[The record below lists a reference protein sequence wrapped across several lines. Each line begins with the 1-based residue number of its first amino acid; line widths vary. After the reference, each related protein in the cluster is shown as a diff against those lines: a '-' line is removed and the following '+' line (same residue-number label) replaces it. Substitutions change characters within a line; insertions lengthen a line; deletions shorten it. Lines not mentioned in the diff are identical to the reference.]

1 MNRYSIVVSQMMPGF
16 DRVGD
21 VWSRYHLDLDH
32 ITKNSRAVH
41 RMAQKRAAFGG
52 PKPANVL
59 VLKKTSRK
67 GWVVSAIY
75 EAHIW
80 AE

>member
-1 MNRYSIVVSQMMPGF
+1 MSEYSIVVSQMPGF
-16 DRVGD
+16 DRIGD
-21 VWSRYHLDLDH
+21 VWSRTYILQDCRVS
-32 ITKNSRAVH
+32 KSRAAH
-41 RMAQKRAAFGG
+41 RMAQKHADFGG

>member
-1 MNRYSIVVSQMMPGF
+1 MKAKFTFVVSRMPGF

-21 VWSRYHLDLDH
+21 VWSRYHIDLDH
-32 ITKNSRAVH
+32 ITKNSHAAH
-41 RMAQKRAAFGG
+41 RMAQKQADFGG

-67 GWVVSAIY
+67 GWRVSAIY
-75 EAHIW
+75 ESYIW